1 MVNNSTLIKYVL
13 LFAGALVHIAS
24 NELHMLHK
32 THLTYHLDDVPHG
45 TLAGSDFFCFA
56 YVVAIALHLVHDA
69 YAFAFKAAYRYVV
82 GTILVI
88 IPILSVVSYGQYVGW
103 YYYEAPL
110 SVIAAV
116 CVLGASIM
124 LLLSGDADARAQR
137 RRFVGQVNV

>member
-1 MVNNSTLIKYVL
+1 MVTNYTLIKYIL
-13 LFAGALVHIAS
+13 LFAGALIHIAS

-32 THLTYHLDDVPHG
+32 THLTYHLDDVSHG

-69 YAFAFKAAYRYVV
+69 YTFQATYRYVI
-82 GTILVI
+82 GIMLVI

-116 CVLGASIM
+116 CVLVASIM
-124 LLLSGDADARAQR
+124 LLYGGGAEGRQQR